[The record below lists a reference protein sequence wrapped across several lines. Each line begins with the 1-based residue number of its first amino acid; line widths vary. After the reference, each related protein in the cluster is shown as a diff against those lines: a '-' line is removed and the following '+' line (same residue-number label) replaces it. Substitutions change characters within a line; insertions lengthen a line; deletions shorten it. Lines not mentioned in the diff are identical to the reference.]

1 MVIGTILAQICEAA
15 HDGTSNLVGATPNP
29 ERSGLVNAR
38 NCVFLY
44 TFYLGGPL
52 LGGLTFRSKTGCCFV
67 FPTAWKKH
75 AKCSF
80 IPLSTAVKWMK
91 LNSTASIN
99 GLFTTI
105 SYQHQ
110 CLCCWARE
118 EERET
123 ETETDKERQRE
134 NERTLYKIIQIQSL
148 VQITPLLY
156 YKISSY
162 FKIISM

>member
-75 AKCSF
+75 EKCSF
-80 IPLSTAVKWMK
+80 IPLSTAVK
-91 LNSTASIN
+91 
-99 GLFTTI
+99 
-105 SYQHQ
+105 
-110 CLCCWARE
+110 
-118 EERET
+118 
-123 ETETDKERQRE
+123 
-134 NERTLYKIIQIQSL
+134 
-148 VQITPLLY
+148 
-156 YKISSY
+156 
-162 FKIISM
+162 